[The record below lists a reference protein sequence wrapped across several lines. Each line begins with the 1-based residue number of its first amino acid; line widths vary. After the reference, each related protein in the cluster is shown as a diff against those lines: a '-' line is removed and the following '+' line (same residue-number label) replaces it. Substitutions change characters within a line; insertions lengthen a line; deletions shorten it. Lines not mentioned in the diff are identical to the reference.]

1 MKNAGRPL
9 GSRIREVLAVLE
21 KTGEATVTEM
31 RIWLPHI
38 ERSNLSKYCR
48 RAARRGLITIK
59 GDHPMRF
66 TAAAGWRELV
76 DARPEA
82 IAKAKADERVDTTA
96 LAIRARPALQTIWGA
111 S

>member
-1 MKNAGRPL
+1 MKNAGRPV

-48 RAARRGLITIK
+48 RAARREAHNDQRRPPDALHGRSGL
-59 GDHPMRF
+59 
-66 TAAAGWRELV
+66 
-76 DARPEA
+76 AR
-82 IAKAKADERVDTTA
+82 V
-96 LAIRARPALQTIWGA
+96 G
-111 S
+111 